1 MRILAVLFGLS
12 AIGLGVFFQT
22 MPETRGCGNGFI
34 IACGVMALVY
44 SVGVVPENK
53 PAPAPEQKRDE
64 WKAETPTEM
73 ARREERDW
81 RTNPRSKAHI
91 RCAVQFR
98 AYVDR
103 GDAQK
108 AEEFLS
114 AMSGEFYNAVKIGA
128 KIIREHERS

>member
-81 RTNPRSKAHI
+81 LENKNSRAHI
-91 RCAVQFR
+91 RCAAQFR
-98 AYVDR
+98 AYVER
-103 GDAQK
+103 GQLDK
-108 AEEFLS
+108 AREFTDT
-114 AMSGEFYNAVKIGA
+114 MSKEFHRAVLIGA
-128 KIIREHERS
+128 KIITESEH